1 MQDCN
6 KLLAMNYISITKD
19 IRLLH
24 SSTRLTAPGHR
35 EDDCSRGGSSGVTE
49 TQDSDTSELNR
60 PVLTNATL
68 APSLLAAAVALT
80 LTPKLKKYC

>member
-1 MQDCN
+1 MGPETP
-6 KLLAMNYISITKD
+6 TKQSHNTA
-19 IRLLH
+19 RVEEWL
-24 SSTRLTAPGHR
+24 REGEAPGHR
-35 EDDCSRGGSSGVTE
+35 ENDSSRGSSGVTE